1 MVYKLTDFCHLPLCQ
16 RFITNMVKCDNCD
29 KGFIRRDNMLR
40 HKRTIHGADNEELA
54 DKYKDSDTEFEHD
67 DDIDTDEDASF
78 EEEEESLDAEEDPWN
93 EIIVEAFEECQSKYE
108 DRVKR

>member
-29 KGFIRRDNMLR
+29 KGFIRHDNMLR

-54 DKYKDSDTEFEHD
+54 DEYTEFEHED
-67 DDIDTDEDASF
+67 DMVTDEDALF
-78 EEEEESLDAEEDPWN
+78 EKESSDAEEDPWN
-93 EIIVEAFEECQSKYE
+93 EIIVEAFK
-108 DRVKR
+108 K